1 METGVANASMHVNS
15 SLLRVPCN
23 PCNPELGTKFF
34 QFQATRC
41 SRHLSRSNLCL
52 YGECPRDALLL
63 HLKDLNLF
71 LRYVHCSLV
80 VRCYE
85 ADKHLL
91 AEGHLNQNQPALQL
105 LEMYSC
111 TYKRYMQPMNC
122 KVDNTEICKELVRI
136 MLLFRSFHRS
146 FPIQFSP
153 VLAW

>member
-1 METGVANASMHVNS
+1 
-15 SLLRVPCN
+15 
-23 PCNPELGTKFF
+23 
-34 QFQATRC
+34 
-41 SRHLSRSNLCL
+41 
-52 YGECPRDALLL
+52 
-63 HLKDLNLF
+63 
-71 LRYVHCSLV
+71 
-80 VRCYE
+80 
-85 ADKHLL
+85 LL